1 MTSHFTPSGNKRSA
15 LSLLSVAIGLALTSG
30 LAFAADSSTQTL
42 TVTGQDENSTEGSTS
57 QEAHRYTVP
66 ITRSGTK
73 MNLTNRDI
81 PQSVSVIT
89 EQRMKDQDLRTLND
103 VLKQSPGISSNQS
116 DSERYSYFARGFY
129 INNYSY
135 DDIPVTQTAPW
146 NFGET
151 DDDMAKYQRVDII
164 RGASGLM
171 SGTGN
176 PSATIN
182 LIRKKAE
189 SKTFTGD
196 LSASYGSWNNQRYV
210 ADLQGPL
217 NESGTLRGRFVSGY
231 QDQDSNLDRY
241 HKSSKFFYADIAA
254 DLTDNTT
261 LDIGYD
267 YQERNTGNPTW
278 GGLPT
283 WYTNGD
289 KTHYSRSTNAAADW
303 THYNTLAR
311 RQFANLVTRFDNGW
325 ETHINAMH
333 GETQMDSRLFY
344 LSGFPD
350 QSTGIVQSTGYGYAG
365 WYKGIRTQTAVD
377 AFATGPFKL
386 FGRQHQLVAG
396 VDYSRQRNRYD
407 YSSAMYTP
415 EQLGNYNQWDGNI
428 PQPDWPA
435 WALSSNDTIRQ
446 KSGYVAARFSL
457 ADPLSLVTGMRYTEY
472 TTNGSS
478 ANMQKNNITP
488 YGGLVYDIT
497 DSLSAYASYTSI
509 FQPQTYRDHTGH
521 YLKPVTG
528 KNYETGLKAD
538 WLDNRLT
545 SSLSVF
551 RIEQTNLGQE
561 IAGQYVNNSSE
572 TAYRTASGVVSRGVE
587 FEVNGAVTDN
597 LNMTFSASRYVAQ
610 DSSKDRINPQLPQTQ
625 FKLFSSYLVPAMPD
639 LTIGGGITW
648 QNATYQDA
656 TGPNGNTV
664 RVVRGSYPLADLF
677 ARYQLTRQL
686 SVQANVKNL
695 FNRDYDSNLSDYVVY
710 GESRNYSV
718 NLNYH
723 F

>member
-1 MTSHFTPSGNKRSA
+1 MRSTFSLPGNKFST
-15 LSLLSVAIGLALTSG
+15 LSLLATAIGLALTPP
-30 LAFAADSSTQTL
+30 LAYAEDTASQTL
-42 TVTGQDENSTEGSTS
+42 TVTGKAQTTS
-57 QEAHRYTVP
+57 DSQPQPDRHRYTVESS
-66 ITRSGTK
+66 RSGTK
-73 MNLTNRDI
+73 MNLTDRDI

-135 DDIPVTQTAPW
+135 DDIPVTQDAPW

-164 RGASGLM
+164 RGATGLM

-189 SKTFTGD
+189 SKTFIGD
-196 LSASYGSWNNQRYV
+196 LSTSYGSWNNQRYV

-217 NESGTLRGRFVSGY
+217 NDSGTLRARVISGY
-231 QDQDSNLDRY
+231 QDQNSQLDRY
-241 HKSSKFFYADIAA
+241 HKISKFFYGDLAA
-254 DLTDNTT
+254 DLTDHTT
-261 LDIGYD
+261 LDLGYD
-267 YQERNTGNPTW
+267 YQQRHTSNPTW

-283 WYTNGD
+283 WFTNGE

-303 THYNTLAR
+303 TFYNTLAR
-311 RQFANLVTRFDNGW
+311 RQFANLVTHFDNGW

-333 GETQMDSRLFY
+333 GETLMDSRLFY

-350 QSTGIVQSTGYGYAG
+350 QATGILPSTGYGYAG

-377 AFATGPFKL
+377 AFATGPFTL

-407 YSSAMYTP
+407 YSSAIYSP
-415 EQLGNYNQWDGNI
+415 AQIGNYNQWMGDI
-428 PQPDWPA
+428 AQPDWPA

-446 KSGYVAARFSL
+446 RSGYVAARFSL
-457 ADPLSLVTGMRYTEY
+457 TDPLSLVTGMRYTEY

-478 ANMQKNNITP
+478 AMMQKNNLTP
-488 YGGLVYDIT
+488 YGGIVYDLT

-509 FQPQTYRDHTGH
+509 FQPQTYRDTTGH

-538 WLDNRLT
+538 WLESRLT
-545 SSLSVF
+545 STLSLF
-551 RIEQTNLGQE
+551 RIEQTHLGQA
-561 IAGQYVNNSSE
+561 IAGTYVNNSSE
-572 TAYRTASGVVSRGVE
+572 TAYRAANGVVSRGVE

-597 LNMTFSASRYVAQ
+597 LAMTFSASRYVAQ
-610 DSSKDRINPQLPQTQ
+610 DSSKDRINPELPQTS
-625 FKLFSSYLVPAMPD
+625 FKLFTSYLVPAMPD
-639 LTIGGGITW
+639 LTVGGGITW
-648 QNATYQDA
+648 QNATYQDTTDA
-656 TGPNGNTV
+656 NGNTV

-677 ARYQLTRQL
+677 ARYQVTRQL

-695 FNRDYDSNLSDYVVY
+695 FNRDYYTNLSNYVVY

-718 NLNYH
+718 NLSYH

>member
-1 MTSHFTPSGNKRSA
+1 
-15 LSLLSVAIGLALTSG
+15 
-30 LAFAADSSTQTL
+30 
-42 TVTGQDENSTEGSTS
+42 
-57 QEAHRYTVP
+57 
-66 ITRSGTK
+66 
-73 MNLTNRDI
+73 
-81 PQSVSVIT
+81 
-89 EQRMKDQDLRTLND
+89 
-103 VLKQSPGISSNQS
+103 
-116 DSERYSYFARGFY
+116 
-129 INNYSY
+129 
-135 DDIPVTQTAPW
+135 
-146 NFGET
+146 
-151 DDDMAKYQRVDII
+151 
-164 RGASGLM
+164 
-171 SGTGN
+171 
-176 PSATIN
+176 
-182 LIRKKAE
+182 
-189 SKTFTGD
+189 
-196 LSASYGSWNNQRYV
+196 
-210 ADLQGPL
+210 
-217 NESGTLRGRFVSGY
+217 
-231 QDQDSNLDRY
+231 
-241 HKSSKFFYADIAA
+241 
-254 DLTDNTT
+254 
-261 LDIGYD
+261 
-267 YQERNTGNPTW
+267 
-278 GGLPT
+278 
-283 WYTNGD
+283 
-289 KTHYSRSTNAAADW
+289 
-303 THYNTLAR
+303 
-311 RQFANLVTRFDNGW
+311 
-325 ETHINAMH
+325 
-333 GETQMDSRLFY
+333 MDSRLFY

-457 ADPLSLVTGMRYTEY
+457 ANPLSLVTGMRYTEY

-509 FQPQTYRDHTGH
+509 FQPQTYRDRTGH

-538 WLDNRLT
+538 WLDSRLT

-572 TAYRTASGVVSRGVE
+572 TAYRTASGVVSRGIE

-610 DSSKDRINPQLPQTQ
+610 DSSKDSDQSSAATNP
-625 FKLFSSYLVPAMPD
+625 V
-639 LTIGGGITW
+639 
-648 QNATYQDA
+648 
-656 TGPNGNTV
+656 
-664 RVVRGSYPLADLF
+664 
-677 ARYQLTRQL
+677 
-686 SVQANVKNL
+686 
-695 FNRDYDSNLSDYVVY
+695 
-710 GESRNYSV
+710 
-718 NLNYH
+718 
-723 F
+723 